1 MSRGEMESWD
11 GEEIGL
17 WDGVRNRYGGG
28 RYGGGVWSGCLF
40 DFETLLRCSL
50 AMYQIPVL

>member
-17 WDGVRNRYGGG
+17 WDGVGNRYGGG